1 METLLKKENEIEVK
15 DEHNKKNNF
24 MKSILSD
31 DKSLIS
37 FYDEVSLEDI
47 NLLADNINH
56 KKVYKIDFLQNEN
69 IRKNLELNKLTHL
82 IRSSFFDRESINTDI
97 NLTTKQ
103 QSNHFKT
110 MNRRLNKLLF
120 VDMKR
125 IRGRFNRKDDL
136 NVSYHIEKRDY
147 DKILKN
153 FADEQEDL
161 KKKYMKSII
170 KRENKLNEEN
180 LQENPLKEIM
190 IGYHNKII
198 KDNIIE
204 LDKIEK
210 YFAKIFYFFISIN

>member
-1 METLLKKENEIEVK
+1 MI
-15 DEHNKKNNF
+15 NF
-24 MKSILSD
+24 YNLRYPQQSILDD

-103 QSNHFKT
+103 QSNHFKK

-125 IRGRFNRKDDL
+125 IRGRLNREDDL
-136 NVSYHIEKRDY
+136 NVSYHAEKKDY
-147 DKILKN
+147 DKI
-153 FADEQEDL
+153 
-161 KKKYMKSII
+161 
-170 KRENKLNEEN
+170 KL
-180 LQENPLKEIM
+180 P
-190 IGYHNKII
+190 
-198 KDNIIE
+198 
-204 LDKIEK
+204 
-210 YFAKIFYFFISIN
+210 